1 MYTCCRP
8 YTFFPRDDIYIR
20 CRNAAHPNSITYIG
34 GTAGICNFTLR
45 RYRVK
50 IPNILKSKNEKRKN
64 LKVLIP
70 YLSSGSI
77 NGSGSVKYCFI
88 LCLYCRLHY
97 LQGSVWNREWNRVK
111 DNLRL
116 CLDPPRFLK
125 NWFLDLQ
132 SQAIFA
138 FLSWL
143 VSGAGLLEMTRGS
156 NKTDVLATLGRS

>member
-1 MYTCCRP
+1 MLPSVY
-8 YTFFPRDDIYIR
+8 FFPRDDIYIR

-97 LQGSVWNREWNRVK
+97 LQGSV
-111 DNLRL
+111 
-116 CLDPPRFLK
+116 
-125 NWFLDLQ
+125 
-132 SQAIFA
+132 
-138 FLSWL
+138 
-143 VSGAGLLEMTRGS
+143 
-156 NKTDVLATLGRS
+156 